1 VNVFAT
7 KGNQEKEEY
16 EANVKLLAKFAEQ
29 WPLVAEYLLGLPA
42 EKKED
47 SVLPSSVR
55 FFLNG
60 GRLKVQISPKGS
72 KSCLYATIEALDD
85 VVTSLEEALRL
96 GKYEV
101 KRVDE
106 QKIPY

>member
-1 VNVFAT
+1 MNVFAT
-7 KGNQEKEEY
+7 KGNQEKEEH
-16 EANVKLLAKFAEQ
+16 ATNVHLLSSFAER
-29 WPLVAEYLLGLPA
+29 WPLVAEYLLGLPS

-60 GRLKVQISPKGS
+60 GKLKVQISPRGS
-72 KSCLYATIEALDD
+72 KSCLYATIEQVEDPFTALED
-85 VVTSLEEALRL
+85 ALRL